1 MEQFMEAQIEIN
13 KAVQKQLA
21 TRAEYCEV
29 LKDICDLLSNRLDL
43 QNDKIK
49 ILERRITELES
60 K

>member
-1 MEQFMEAQIEIN
+1 MEKFMESQIEIN

-29 LKDICDLLSNRLDL
+29 LKEICDLLSNRLDL
-43 QNDKIK
+43 QNEKIK